1 MLQTFDD
8 LENKLI
14 ILGRNIN
21 LFLDFALEA

>member
-8 LENKLI
+8 LESKLI
-14 ILGRNIN
+14 ILGGNIN